1 MDTQTIIMVVV
12 AVIGAM
18 IFTGVSAVF
27 AWKWYQKKIH
37 STLVLVYE
45 RNEGRLQRAFIDW
58 GRLWIRNKIVR
69 FHLLKTGFEIKPPEL
84 YYFKHDAFTGMRFIE
99 LERLSEVDFRPLQIK
114 DNQVLEA
121 IDDDAKFWFV
131 QNIKED
137 IKKGITGLNKYL
149 PYIGTGMILIG
160 LILAVSILGMG
171 LRNVATDMMSGF
183 NSLAGKLEESN
194 KLAYQASENNLA
206 LAKMLGIQLKNG
218 TVSSTPPI
226 G

>member
-1 MDTQTIIMVVV
+1 MDTQTIIMVIV
-12 AVIGAM
+12 AIIGAI
-18 IFTGVSAVF
+18 IFTVVCAIF
-27 AWKWYQKKIH
+27 AWKWYQQKIH
-37 STLVLVYE
+37 NTLVVVYE
-45 RNEGRLQRAFIDW
+45 RNEGLLTRAFIDW
-58 GRLWIRNKIVR
+58 GRLYIRNKIVR

-84 YYFKHDAFTGMRFIE
+84 YHFKHDAFTGMRFIE
-99 LERLSEVDFRPLQIK
+99 LERLSEVDFRPLQVK
-114 DNQVLEA
+114 AQELEA

-137 IKKGITGLNKYL
+137 IKKGVTGLNKYL

-183 NSLAGKLEESN
+183 SSLAGTMQKSN
-194 KLAYQASENNLA
+194 ELAYQASENNLA
-206 LAKMLGIQLKNG
+206 LAKMLGIQLRNG
-218 TVSSTPPI
+218 TAADAPPPI